1 MEKCFLMKQ
10 WRRSLSQERWRQGR
24 REGERGV
31 CTYISIGS
39 GTGNTVRENNNLK
52 NTGEVQEIEGYP
64 GSSGVKNLL
73 ANVGDMGFIP
83 VSGRS
88 PGEGNGNP
96 LQYFCLGSPRNRGD
110 WQLQSMGSQ
119 RVWHYRA
126 TETMTTGQ
134 RYTRYNKWWW
144 EFGLKIEELIKICFS
159 KSMTTKG
166 VKEDKLGVWDE

>member
-1 MEKCFLMKQ
+1 M
-10 WRRSLSQERWRQGR
+10 
-24 REGERGV
+24 

-119 RVWHYRA
+119 RV
-126 TETMTTGQ
+126 
-134 RYTRYNKWWW
+134 
-144 EFGLKIEELIKICFS
+144 
-159 KSMTTKG
+159 
-166 VKEDKLGVWDE
+166 